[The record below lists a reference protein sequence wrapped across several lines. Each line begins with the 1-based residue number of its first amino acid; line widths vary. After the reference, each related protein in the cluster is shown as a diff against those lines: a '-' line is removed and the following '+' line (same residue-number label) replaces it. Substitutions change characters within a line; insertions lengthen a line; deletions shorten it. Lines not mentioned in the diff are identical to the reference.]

1 MTFRNL
7 CNSGQNG
14 VELRAFENDV
24 SGLHRQT
31 SLRYLAADTVR
42 VWRRG
47 FGKGPNKGRTVL
59 AISAGSVAKSPGR
72 KSRNLPDLG
81 TASPQ
86 AETTQPINPKT
97 SALAYTSHLSKT
109 LHISMCVCVYI
120 HIYICIEVK
129 EMYTETIPNS
139 YNTLY
144 PPVSGRHCRSRG
156 TPETWSIAP
165 GQGRDAKVM
174 VLSCFWYLWLCGS

>member
-109 LHISMCVCVYI
+109 LHISMCVCIYI
-120 HIYICIEVK
+120 HIYI
-129 EMYTETIPNS
+129 YTYI
-139 YNTLY
+139 Y
-144 PPVSGRHCRSRG
+144 
-156 TPETWSIAP
+156 
-165 GQGRDAKVM
+165 
-174 VLSCFWYLWLCGS
+174 